1 MIKKIKECVSSRKD
15 ENFKIIARSDAKSVE
30 GIDKM
35 IERCKAYIDAGAE
48 IIFPEA
54 LHDEKDF
61 EKVRKELSC
70 YLLANMTEFG
80 KTKLF
85 DYKIR
90 GIWLQHSYLSSYNTK
105 ISNEKCRRWIKRHL
119 CKWTPK

>member
-1 MIKKIKECVSSRKD
+1 MFSAKKD
-15 ENFKIIARSDAKSVE
+15 DNFKIIARSDAKSVE

-61 EKVRKELSC
+61 EKQEGII
-70 YLLANMTEFG
+70 LLLIG
-80 KTKLF
+80 KYDRVWKVKAIQL
-85 DYKIR
+85 
-90 GIWLQHSYLSSYNTK
+90 
-105 ISNEKCRRWIKRHL
+105 
-119 CKWTPK
+119 